1 MASLASPRGLS
12 LPRCLGCCPTGVAT
26 VSQVLCRSQSRTDL
40 LRQRPRRRQADRIVP
55 SPGMQHHA
63 AVELVGGSASG
74 ELLHTDVGL
83 SFWGGVCPLEGV
95 VIDHTHP
102 LHTQCIS
109 DKILAVPNGRGSCT
123 GSQVVL
129 ELILNG
135 IAPKAMLLRQPD
147 AILALGVIVAQELFG
162 KSIPLVSLGPEGF
175 AQIAEASSAA
185 VHGATVVAGDS
196 SEEAAAAAAAAA
208 TAPPATPDD
217 LLSASVLVLTD
228 KERAMLDG
236 QEGEAAA
243 VAMRIL
249 ARAGAIDGAP
259 SLLEIT
265 QAHIDGCT
273 YIGPGGL
280 KFAQRLAELG
290 GRVAVPTTLNSNSVD
305 RRRWQALGVSPSL
318 GEPAYALGDAY
329 LEMGCSD
336 RSFTCAP
343 YVVVYRQPLHL
354 RDLI

>member
-1 MASLASPRGLS
+1 M
-12 LPRCLGCCPTGVAT
+12 
-26 VSQVLCRSQSRTDL
+26 
-40 LRQRPRRRQADRIVP
+40 
-55 SPGMQHHA
+55 
-63 AVELVGGSASG
+63 ELVGGSASG
-74 ELLHTDVGL
+74 ELLHTTVGL

-102 LHTQCIS
+102 LHSQCIT

-123 GSQVVL
+123 GSQVIL

-162 KSIPLVSLGPEGF
+162 KSIPLVSLGPDGF
-175 AQIAEASSAA
+175 AQIAEAPFAA
-185 VHGATVVAGDS
+185 VHGATVATGS
-196 SEEAAAAAAAAA
+196 SAESAAAAAASAA
-208 TAPPATPDD
+208 TAPPAGPDD
-217 LLSASVLVLTD
+217 LLAASALELTN
-228 KERAMLDG
+228 EELAMLEG
-236 QEGEAAA
+236 HKGEAAA

-259 SLLEIT
+259 SLLKIS

-343 YVVVYRQPLHL
+343 CVSRPELDVAYPTSPEFKC
-354 RDLI
+354 

>member
-1 MASLASPRGLS
+1 M
-12 LPRCLGCCPTGVAT
+12 
-26 VSQVLCRSQSRTDL
+26 QVL
-40 LRQRPRRRQADRIVP
+40 
-55 SPGMQHHA
+55 H
-63 AVELVGGSASG
+63 AVELVGGVASG

-102 LHTQCIS
+102 LHAQCIT

-123 GSQVVL
+123 GSQVIL

-135 IAPKAMLLRQPD
+135 IAPKAMVLRQPD

-162 KSIPLVSLGPEGF
+162 KSIPLVSLGPDGF
-175 AQIAEASSAA
+175 SEIAAAPYAA
-185 VHGATVVAGDS
+185 VHGATVVAGS
-196 SEEAAAAAAAAA
+196 SGAGAAAAAADAA
-208 TAPPATPDD
+208 TAPPSSPDD
-217 LLSASVLVLTD
+217 LLKASALELTN
-228 KERAMLDG
+228 EELAMLEGDN
-236 QEGEAAA
+236 GEAAA

-259 SLLEIT
+259 SLLKIS

-336 RSFTCAP
+336 QSFTCAP
-343 YVVVYRQPLHL
+343 YVRAAAPSESLTAVCACQLSITP
-354 RDLI
+354 

>member
-1 MASLASPRGLS
+1 M
-12 LPRCLGCCPTGVAT
+12 
-26 VSQVLCRSQSRTDL
+26 QS
-40 LRQRPRRRQADRIVP
+40 
-55 SPGMQHHA
+55 HA
-63 AVELVGGSASG
+63 AVELVGGIASG

-102 LHTQCIS
+102 LHLQCIT
-109 DKILAVPNGRGSCT
+109 DTILAVPNGRGSCT
-123 GSQVVL
+123 GSQVIL

-135 IAPKAMLLRQPD
+135 IAPKAMVLRQPD

-175 AQIAEASSAA
+175 AKIASAPFAA
-185 VHGATVVAGDS
+185 VHGSSVVTGSSAG
-196 SEEAAAAAAAAA
+196 AAAAAAADAA
-208 TAPPATPDD
+208 TAPPASADD
-217 LLSASVLVLTD
+217 LLKASALQLTS
-228 KERAMLDG
+228 EELAMLDG
-236 QEGEAAA
+236 DRGEAAA

-280 KFAQRLAELG
+280 KFAQRLADLG

-343 YVVVYRQPLHL
+343 CVPRSSSS
-354 RDLI
+354 